1 MNFGQGKKLN
11 AVTAGFP
18 VRFLHTDAGYTVYIT
33 KIPLYSTEYS
43 GIFLRLP
50 RTFHKAETA

>member
-33 KIPLYSTEYS
+33 KIPLYSQS
-43 GIFLRLP
+43 
-50 RTFHKAETA
+50 TAVFF